1 MNLCRAFHY
10 SKKETKMIELTKTGE
25 ESLRLQL
32 AELKAKRK
40 EILDVGLDTAID
52 TPLPTIEDIRSEIN
66 EFEDEDGDYV
76 NAWGVTENYDIP
88 ISLHRGKDFI
98 GYEELSP
105 EVLQK
110 YKGKEIECKSY
121 NNGTETV
128 DIVLRDGRWILA
140 EESKYLN
147 KRKTIRNPVFDGL
160 SKMVGKKVTVED
172 IIKDREPGR
181 HWLKLTIKT
190 TTYLAV

>member
-1 MNLCRAFHY
+1 
-10 SKKETKMIELTKTGE
+10 MIKLTKTGE
-25 ESLRLQL
+25 ENLRLQI

-40 EILDVGLDTAID
+40 ELLDAGLDTAID

-66 EFEDEDGDYV
+66 EFEDEDGDYY
-76 NAWGVTENYDIP
+76 NGWGVTENCDIL
-88 ISLHRGKDFI
+88 ICLHRGADFI
-98 GYEELSP
+98 GYEEISP

-121 NNGTETV
+121 NDGTETV
-128 DIVLRDGRWILA
+128 GIVLRDGRRILA

-147 KRKTIRNPVFDGL
+147 KEKIIRNPVFDGL
-160 SKMVGKKVTVED
+160 SKMVGKKVMVED

-181 HWLKLTIKT
+181 HWLKLTIKK
-190 TTYLAV
+190 TTYLAI

>member
-1 MNLCRAFHY
+1 
-10 SKKETKMIELTKTGE
+10 MIELTKTGE

-40 EILDVGLDTAID
+40 EILDAGLDTAID
-52 TPLPTIEDIRSEIN
+52 TPLPTIEDISSEIN
-66 EFEDEDGDYV
+66 EFEDEDGDYY
-76 NAWGVTENYDIP
+76 NGWGVTENCDIL
-88 ISLHRGKDFI
+88 ICLHRGTDFI
-98 GYEELSP
+98 GYEEISP

-121 NNGTETV
+121 NDGTETV
-128 DIVLRDGRWILA
+128 DIVFRDGRRILA
-140 EESKYLN
+140 EEPKYLN
-147 KRKTIRNPVFDGL
+147 KEKTIRNPVFDDL
-160 SKMVGKKVTVED
+160 RKMVGKKVTVED

-181 HWLKLTIKT
+181 HWLKLSIKK